1 MKGSWRLSRRRVLLG
16 SGACAAAAAFG
27 GVAAAA
33 EKLRRTP
40 TQALG
45 PFYPLEKPLDDD
57 ADLTLVKG
65 HKERARG
72 QVVHVMGRVLNASGE
87 PVKGARIE
95 IWQANANGR
104 YTHPSDNNP
113 APLDPNFEGYAKLFT
128 DAEGRYRFKT
138 IKPSGYPAGEMMR
151 PAHIHFDVSGKLNRL
166 VTQMYFPGDA
176 RNGDDLILGTA
187 MSNKQLLVA
196 DVRTPTPD
204 LEPDS
209 LLAHWNIVLE
219 NG

>member
-1 MKGSWRLSRRRVLLG
+1 MIDSRQVSRRRMLLA
-16 SGACAAAAAFG
+16 SGACATCAAFG
-27 GVAAAA
+27 AVATAA

-40 TQALG
+40 TQVLG

-65 HKERARG
+65 HKQRAKG
-72 QVVHVMGRVLNASGE
+72 QVVHVMGRVLTASGE

-95 IWQANANGR
+95 IWQANASGR

-113 APLDPNFEGYAKLFT
+113 APLDPNFEGYARLLT
-128 DAEGRYRFKT
+128 DADGRYRFKT

-166 VTQMYFPGDA
+166 VTQMYFPDDA
-176 RNGDDLILGTA
+176 HNEDDVIMSTA
-187 MSNKQLLVA
+187 MSNRQLLVA
-196 DVRTPTPD
+196 DVRAPTPD